1 MSTQSP
7 RPQRGLTVLLWAFA
21 AFAGVQLASSALL
34 DYLWPQVR
42 FPKLYEQV
50 SRIDSFT
57 PPASVVFLGSS
68 RTGCLIHEV
77 EATRAVRELTG
88 DPAVQCY
95 NAAVPAGD
103 LIVSERVLRVLIA
116 RGARPR
122 YAVVEVCPE
131 GVNQRNAW
139 LSMYVG
145 WVLCW
150 DDVPAYF
157 KDLALT
163 GNLVRFAGTRIIP
176 LHVYRDQI
184 RQQLAARAYAWWE
197 SGPPATNAVAPT
209 AELHATGA
217 AMDVAAA
224 KWQQLVAE
232 SAHDAPIDRN
242 RTTTVGLANVVR
254 SVSRY
259 RPGGN
264 SAAALDRLL
273 TLCRAHS
280 IEPVLLTVPLST
292 AHRQCYT
299 SEIEASFQA
308 FLAAITHKHGCRYV
322 DCRASL
328 PDHCFIDHHHA
339 APDGGQL
346 FSRKFALEVLAPIWQ
361 QPRESAHAG
370 FSPPRQPRKDE

>member
-1 MSTQSP
+1 MRSLTS
-7 RPQRGLTVLLWAFA
+7 QRGLAVLLWAVG

-34 DYLWPQVR
+34 DYCWPQVR

-50 SRIDSFT
+50 ARIEKFT
-57 PPASVVFLGSS
+57 PPPNVVFLGSS
-68 RTGCLIHEV
+68 RTGCLLQEA
-77 EATRAVRELTG
+77 EATRAVRELTC
-88 DPAVQCY
+88 DPDVQCC

-103 LIVSERVLRVLIA
+103 LIISERVLHILLD
-116 RGARPR
+116 RGVRPR
-122 YAVVEVCPE
+122 YAIIEVCPE

-157 KDLALT
+157 KDLAVT
-163 GNLVRFAGTRIIP
+163 GNLVRFAGTRIVP
-176 LHVYRDQI
+176 LYVYRDQI
-184 RQQLAARAYAWWE
+184 RQQLGAHACAWFEGSSRANGIPVAKQIAACP
-197 SGPPATNAVAPT
+197 GV
-209 AELHATGA
+209 
-217 AMDVAAA
+217 DAAA
-224 KWQQLVAE
+224 ANWQKLIAE

-242 RTTTVGLANVVR
+242 RTTTIGLDNVVR

-273 TLCRAHS
+273 ILCRAHG
-280 IEPVLLTVPLST
+280 IEPVLLTVPLSS

-299 SEIEASFQA
+299 SEVEAPFASFMTAMTQ
-308 FLAAITHKHGCRYV
+308 KHSCRHV
-322 DCRASL
+322 DWRDAL
-328 PDHCFIDHHHA
+328 PDHFFVDHHHA

-346 FSRKFALEVLAPIWQ
+346 FSRKFAVEVLTPLWIQA
-361 QPRESAHAG
+361 AN
-370 FSPPRQPRKDE
+370 K